1 MAAPQTPKGSPLLYD
16 YSLKANFLTE
26 VTAMLTG
33 GLQTVGLASITVVNL
48 NSIAIK
54 FLLDSFIYYLDKLF
68 VLNKANLVVEFH
80 RRGCTTNRGN
90 PSSLILIQFFLK
102 HLI

>member
-48 NSIAIK
+48 NSFAIK
-54 FLLDSFIYYLDKLF
+54 ISFRFFHILPRQVVCTKQSQPWSFIAEG
-68 VLNKANLVVEFH
+68 VLPT
-80 RRGCTTNRGN
+80 GGN
-90 PSSLILIQFFLK
+90 PSSLILIQIFLK

>member
-48 NSIAIK
+48 NSFAIK

-68 VLNKANLVVEFH
+68 VLNSANLVVEFP
-80 RRGCTTNRGN
+80 RRGCTTNRG
-90 PSSLILIQFFLK
+90 
-102 HLI
+102 